1 MTCRRCGAT
10 LLYDEIENGFCDRC
24 ADIMFEQYDARRD
37 WSYWHDDEKSTQ
49 EAAGRAEA
57 SGAIIDTKSD

>member
-37 WSYWHDDEKSTQ
+37 WSHWHDDAEPVT
-49 EAAGRAEA
+49 EAPQAAET
-57 SGAIIDTKSD
+57 SGPISGPKSD

>member
-37 WSYWHDDEKSTQ
+37 WAYWHDGVEGGR
-49 EAAGRAEA
+49 EAATRTKRPRAITHA
-57 SGAIIDTKSD
+57 KD

>member
-37 WSYWHDDEKSTQ
+37 WSRWHDDVETATGYATAPQ
-49 EAAGRAEA
+49 TP
-57 SGAIIDTKSD
+57 GAITEGKDG